1 MSPMPGRN
9 PYRPGVG
16 VAPLHLAG
24 RDGEVRR
31 LQAAL
36 REAPSSPANVR
47 VTGLRGVGKSVLLGE
62 FERVAADE
70 GWAVGRVDLEHRYDT
85 PDGIVSVISIA
96 CQRVGDRMSRPERT
110 GSAAAAL
117 GAPMAKVEAD
127 FEDVKADLE
136 PGGSDHDVELAR
148 VLYDATVGV
157 TEHGRAGLAILMD
170 EAHVLERPAALSV
183 LMSAVL
189 TLQRQMVPI
198 ALVVSGLPHLLAQ
211 LRQARGY
218 DENMFRGEVLGP
230 LDGSA
235 SREALERPLDGTGIM
250 MDADLV
256 DKVVAQTEGYPNFIQ
271 VWGTELWEVPRLYG
285 DIQRMKIE
293 LFEKAEPRVQERLD
307 VEFYEPRVR
316 ILTSAERGVL
326 IASAEC
332 PYPPLRVED
341 LAEHS
346 QRSAGNIDMLFR
358 RMVAAGVLYRLR
370 QGEYYYTAPRF
381 HEFLE
386 RRES

>member
-271 VWGTELWEVPRLYG
+271 VWGAEPLRGHPTDEDRAVREGGAQSPGTPRCRVLRAESAHPHFGRAWRAHCLGRMPLPSSACGGSGGAFTTLGWEHRHAVPPYGGGRCLVPAPTGRVLLHRSPVPRV
-285 DIQRMKIE
+285 
-293 LFEKAEPRVQERLD
+293 PRA
-307 VEFYEPRVR
+307 P
-316 ILTSAERGVL
+316 GVL
-326 IASAEC
+326 SA
-332 PYPPLRVED
+332 RV
-341 LAEHS
+341 A
-346 QRSAGNIDMLFR
+346 
-358 RMVAAGVLYRLR
+358 
-370 QGEYYYTAPRF
+370 
-381 HEFLE
+381 
-386 RRES
+386 